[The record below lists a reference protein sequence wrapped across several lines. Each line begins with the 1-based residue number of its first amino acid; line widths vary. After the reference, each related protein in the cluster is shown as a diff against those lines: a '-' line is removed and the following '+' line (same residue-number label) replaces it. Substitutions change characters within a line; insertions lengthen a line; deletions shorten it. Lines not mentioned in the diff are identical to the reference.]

1 MQPRRISII
10 LSALWLAAATAQ
22 AADIAFD
29 VHNIRF
35 KKVFEANEQILSAIQ
50 DRDGFFWFATL
61 NSGLLKFDGM
71 SIKYYKKGKN
81 SISSDGLAFLY
92 ETKDGMIWIG
102 TFGDGLNVYDKQK
115 NAFTYYRN
123 NPNDPTTLSGNTIPV
138 HSGQPIFEDSRG
150 AVWVGTTTGLNKFDR
165 ATKTFTRYL
174 PKPDDPHSLSQESV
188 KAIVEDHDGTL
199 WIGTESGGVNKL
211 DSASGTFTRY
221 RSQPDNPNSLSS
233 DNITAMLVGKDGI
246 LWIGTQQ
253 GALNRFDPKTEQVT
267 RYLPDPKNPN
277 SMGSGQVESIL
288 EDERG
293 LLWISHTHGDTG
305 LTMFDKQHT
314 FIKYKADANNPYALA
329 SSDITKVYQD
339 PQTKTIW
346 LFGWKGPIS
355 VYDPELQKF
364 TLYQGRPDNPNGLLS
379 NNAAQFAQDREQ
391 DDVFWLSSTET
402 GLYRYDKAHGT
413 WQNFQPNP
421 NDPSA
426 ILAKFPTALFDDG
439 TGTLWLAYA
448 NGGMSKFDKQT
459 GKCVKHYKHDPNDPT
474 SMAEAHEVGAIVA
487 DKHDPNIL
495 WIATK
500 ALTKFD
506 KRAEKF
512 TNFPLAGVQ
521 WYLNIYE
528 DADGILW
535 LPTLG
540 QGLMKFDKKSETIAS
555 IYTHN
560 ADDPSSVGSNVL
572 TDALETS
579 NGAFWISSAE
589 NGLSKFDKQTGKFK
603 NYLPADGFP
612 MAAVYA
618 LVEDNDGN
626 LWMAGASGLVRLNLQ
641 TEEITLFT
649 ADDGLQGNLFFQGKL
664 KARDGE
670 MWFGGI
676 SGANSFYPQNLTKNP
691 FKPPVYLTALKQGNE
706 EMALPSA
713 PERAQAIQLDWRN
726 NFFEFEFAALNYTSP
741 EKNRYQYKLEGV
753 DKDWYDAGARRF
765 GRYAGLPDGTHT
777 LRVRGSNNDGIW
789 GDREATLQ
797 VVVMPPYWR
806 TWWFYALCTLAGA
819 GVIGFVYR
827 TQVKIQT
834 EAALHHAAD
843 REKEAAE
850 REKIA
855 AQREREAANAAN
867 TAKSEFLSNMSHEL
881 RTPLNGILGYAQ
893 ILIRDKTLTA
903 VQKDGLNIIQQSGSH
918 LLTLINDILDLA
930 KVEAGR
936 LDLVPGNVHFR
947 SFLDGIAGIIRMR
960 AEQKNLLFELQTP
973 TPLPDGV
980 VADEKRLRQVLLNL
994 LGNAVKFTK
1003 AGKVLLRV
1011 SALRSRQQEAQHVD
1025 LIRFEV
1031 IDTGVGMTP
1040 ESVGKLFKPFEQVGD
1055 AQSRAEGTG
1064 LGLAISRRLVQLMGG
1079 DIEIK
1084 SELGHGT
1091 TFWFEIELPGA
1102 AVELRE
1108 VQQRREQEVTGYAGP
1123 RRKILVADD
1132 KLSNRLVMVHLLE
1145 PLGFEI
1151 ELAEDGQ
1158 QLVDKAQ
1165 AFRPDAILTDLIMP
1179 NLTGFE
1185 AAQQIRQMPDARN
1198 TVIIA
1203 VSASVFEMDK
1213 EKSKIAGCDD
1223 FLSKPVVASQLFDM
1237 LGTHLRLEWTYAER
1251 EAAPESPSA
1260 EETPTAE
1267 IALPTSAE
1275 VARLREAALGG
1286 VPDEILAEAAR
1297 LEQRNP
1303 AYAPF
1308 ARRIAAFVRQYQ
1320 DEELLAFLEQA
1331 QVK

>member
-1 MQPRRISII
+1 MQTRRISMAFIG
-10 LSALWLAAATAQ
+10 LWLAAATAP

-29 VHNIRF
+29 VNNIRF
-35 KKVFEANEQILSAIQ
+35 KNVFEAKEQILSAIQ

-61 NSGLLKFDGM
+61 NSGLLKFDGL
-71 SIKYYKKGKN
+71 SIKYYKKGEN
-81 SISSDGLAFLY
+81 SISSDGLAFVY
-92 ETKDGMIWIG
+92 EAKDGLIWIG
-102 TFGDGLNVYDKQK
+102 TFGDGLNVYNKQT
-115 NAFTYYRN
+115 NAFTYYRS
-123 NPNDPTTLSGNTIPV
+123 NPNDPTTLSGNTIPI

-150 AVWVGTTTGLNKFDR
+150 VLWIGTTTGLNKFN
-165 ATKTFTRYL
+165 KESGTFTRYL
-174 PKPDDPHSLSQESV
+174 ANPSDPKSLSHDSV
-188 KAIVEDHDGTL
+188 KAIAEGRDGTL
-199 WIGTESGGVNKL
+199 WIGTASGGLNKM
-211 DSASGTFTRY
+211 DAASGAFTQY

-233 DNITAMLVGKDGI
+233 DNITAMFVDKDGL
-246 LWIGTQQ
+246 LWIGTQK
-253 GALNRFDPKTEQVT
+253 GELNRFDPETAHVT
-267 RYLPDPKNPN
+267 RYLPDLANPN
-277 SMGSGQVESIL
+277 SMGSGQVESIM

-293 LLWISHTHGDTG
+293 LLWITHTQGDVG
-305 LTMFDKQHT
+305 LTIFDKRSA
-314 FIKYKADANNPYALA
+314 FIKYKADANNSNAL
-329 SSDITKVYQD
+329 SSDNITKVYQN
-339 PQTKTIW
+339 PQTRTIW
-346 LFGWKGPIS
+346 LFGWKGDIS
-355 VYDPELQKF
+355 VYDQELQKF
-364 TLYQGRPDNPNGLLS
+364 TLYQGRPNNPNGLLS
-379 NNAAQFAQDREQ
+379 NNVSQFVQDRER
-391 DDVFWLSSTET
+391 DDVFWIGTSES
-402 GLYRYDKAHGT
+402 GFYRYDKTQGA
-413 WQNFQPNP
+413 WQNFSPNP
-421 NDPSA
+421 NDPTA
-426 ILAKFPTALFDDG
+426 ILARFPTSFFDDG
-439 TGTLWLAYA
+439 AGTLWLAYA

-474 SMAEAHEVGAIVA
+474 SMAEAHEVGTIVA

-495 WIATK
+495 WMATK

-506 KRAEKF
+506 KRTEKF

-540 QGLMKFDKKSETIAS
+540 QGLIKFDKKSETIVTS
-555 IYTHN
+555 YKHN
-560 ADDPSSVGSNVL
+560 PNDPASVGSDVL
-572 TDALETS
+572 SDALETS
-579 NGAFWISSAE
+579 NGAFWVSSAE
-589 NGLSKFDKQTGKFK
+589 NGIAKFDKQTGKFK
-603 NYLPADGFP
+603 NYTPADGFP

-618 LVEDNDGN
+618 LIEDDLGN

-670 MWFGGI
+670 MWFGGL

-691 FKPPVYLTALKQGNE
+691 FVPPVYLTAIKQGNE

-713 PERAQAIQLDWRN
+713 PEQAQAIQLDWRN

-741 EKNRYQYKLEGV
+741 EKNHYKYKLEGV
-753 DKDWYDAGARRF
+753 DKDWYEAGTRRF
-765 GRYAGLPDGTHT
+765 GRYAGIPDGAHV
-777 LRVRGSNNDGIW
+777 LRILGSNNDGVWNETGASLTVTVI
-789 GDREATLQ
+789 
-797 VVVMPPYWR
+797 PPYWR
-806 TWWFYALCTLAGA
+806 TGWFYALCAIAGA
-819 GVIGFVYR
+819 GVIGFIYR

-893 ILIRDKTLTA
+893 ILTRDKTLTA

-936 LDLVPGNVHFR
+936 LDLVPDNVHFR
-947 SFLDGIAGIIRMR
+947 GFLDGIAGIIRMR

-973 TPLPDGV
+973 TPLPEGV

-1003 AGKVLLRV
+1003 EGKVLLRV

-1040 ESVGKLFKPFEQVGD
+1040 EAVGKLFKPFEQVGD

-1079 DIEIK
+1079 DIDIK
-1084 SELGHGT
+1084 SEPGKGT

-1108 VQQRREQEVTGYAGP
+1108 VQQCCEQEVTGYKGA
-1123 RRKILVADD
+1123 RRKVLIADD

-1145 PLGFEI
+1145 PLGFAI

-1158 QLVDKAQ
+1158 QLVDKAKT
-1165 AFRPDAILTDLIMP
+1165 FMPDVILTDLIMP

-1185 AAQQIRQMPDARN
+1185 AAQQIRQTPELQK

-1223 FLSKPVVASQLFDM
+1223 FLGKPVVASQLFDM

-1251 EAAPESPSA
+1251 EAAELPSA
-1260 EETPTAE
+1260 AETPASE
-1267 IALPTSAE
+1267 IALPASE
-1275 VARLREAALGG
+1275 ELARLREAALGG

-1308 ARRIAAFVRQYQ
+1308 ARKITAFVQQYQ
-1320 DEELLAFLEQA
+1320 DEELLAYLEQA
-1331 QVK
+1331 QAK